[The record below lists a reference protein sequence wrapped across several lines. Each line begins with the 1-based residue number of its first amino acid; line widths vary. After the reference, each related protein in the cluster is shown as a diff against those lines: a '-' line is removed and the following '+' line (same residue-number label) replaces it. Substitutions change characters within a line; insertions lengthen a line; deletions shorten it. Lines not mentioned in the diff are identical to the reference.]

1 MLTATLPMNSSD
13 STERRNNMAPK
24 KSGLGR
30 GLGSLLTDNSIEENS
45 SVQPMKLNLMDIEP
59 NKEQARKIFDEAALS
74 ELADSIAQHGVL
86 QPLLVRPLL
95 GGGYQLIAGERRWR
109 ASRMAGL
116 TQVPVI
122 IKELSDDEAAVISLI
137 ENLQREDLNPVE
149 EAFGFSSLIKDFN
162 LTQEEAAQRVGKSR
176 PAVANALR
184 LLKLPESVIELV
196 RENKLSAGHA
206 RTLVAIEDE
215 KVLVSVANLIVE
227 KGLSVR
233 ETEKLVKSL
242 TAEKKPSKTKKST
255 RNPFFDEVELSLNN
269 SLGRKAKVVT
279 KNGKESGTLEIDF
292 YDKEDL
298 ARIAKILAALE

>member
-1 MLTATLPMNSSD
+1 
-13 STERRNNMAPK
+13 
-24 KSGLGR
+24 
-30 GLGSLLTDNSIEENS
+30 
-45 SVQPMKLNLMDIEP
+45 
-59 NKEQARKIFDEAALS
+59 
-74 ELADSIAQHGVL
+74 
-86 QPLLVRPLL
+86 
-95 GGGYQLIAGERRWR
+95 
-109 ASRMAGL
+109 MAGL

-184 LLKLPESVIELV
+184 LLKLPEGVLELV

-206 RTLVAIEDE
+206 RALVAIEDS
-215 KVLVSVANLIVE
+215 KSLISVANLIVE

-242 TAEKKPSKTKKST
+242 TAEKKPAKQKKSS

-269 SLGRKAKVVT
+269 SLGRKAKVIT

-292 YDKEDL
+292 YDKDDL

>member
-1 MLTATLPMNSSD
+1 
-13 STERRNNMAPK
+13 MAPK

-45 SVQPMKLNLMDIEP
+45 SAQPMKLNLMDIEP

-122 IKELSDDEAAVISLI
+122 IKELTDDEAAVISLI

-184 LLKLPESVIELV
+184 LLKLPEKVLELV

-206 RTLVAIEDE
+206 RALVAIEDE
-215 KVLVSVANLIVE
+215 KTLVSVANLIVE

-242 TAEKKPSKTKKST
+242 TAEKKPAKQKRSS

-269 SLGRKAKVVT
+269 SLGRKAKVIT

-292 YDKEDL
+292 YDKDDL